1 VDGWELLSAGG
12 RGVVEGLGGGSELG
26 GEDLGALFGIEL
38 GE

>member
-1 VDGWELLSAGG
+1 LLSAGG
-12 RGVVEGLGGGSELG
+12 RGVVEGLGRESELG

>member
-1 VDGWELLSAGG
+1 
-12 RGVVEGLGGGSELG
+12 VEGLGGGSELG

>member
-1 VDGWELLSAGG
+1 LSAGG
-12 RGVVEGLGGGSELG
+12 RGVVEGLGGGDDLA

>member
-1 VDGWELLSAGG
+1 
-12 RGVVEGLGGGSELG
+12 VVEGLGGGSELG